1 MKKIGKIV
9 LAGAAA
15 VALSLASCSRSDGDN
30 RLVILHTND
39 THSQILPVD
48 TDGLGGVMRRKAVI
62 DSVRDAEKNVLLV
75 DAGDAVQGTLFFH
88 LYGGQ
93 VEQEVMNLLGYDM
106 RILGNHEFDNG
117 VDSLATML
125 RKFKGQMISS
135 NYDLDDTPLEDIFVP
150 YVIKEYGGHKIGFI
164 GINLDPEGLVA
175 KGRAEGVEYL
185 PAVAQANIMADML
198 RSDKGVE
205 AVVALT
211 HIGYN
216 PPSAIGDSVLALNS
230 RGIDVIIGGHT
241 HDAIDPTTE
250 RGARRSRMT
259 NRDGHP
265 VLVAQAGKSGRYVGK
280 IVLNLDSLG
289 KAAPDYELI
298 KIDGNYDSY
307 ADADMQ
313 ALIDRYAP
321 GLDSLMN
328 EWVGVTTHAIEDK
341 APELVNY
348 FTDFVYNQGRELAPN
363 VDLAIANKGGLRVP
377 LPEGRISRGTIL
389 SLLPFSNYVTVVD
402 LEGDELAELFD
413 IMAASYGNGVSANV
427 AVRYV
432 KDDNGA
438 RATSVLIDGRPI
450 DPDRTYRVATIDYLA
465 KGGDYMKPFTEG
477 DVVATSELPV
487 ADLLLLH
494 LAIDP
499 SPIGE
504 DATMRW
510 TKE

>member
-1 MKKIGKIV
+1 M
-9 LAGAAA
+9 
-15 VALSLASCSRSDGDN
+15 ALSLVSCSRGEGDN

-39 THSQILPVD
+39 THSQILPLD

-62 DSVRDAEKNVLLV
+62 DSVRGAEKNVLLV

-88 LYGGQ
+88 LYGGA
-93 VEQEVMNLLGYDM
+93 VEQEMMNLLGYDM

-117 VDSLATML
+117 VDSLATVL
-125 RKFKGQMISS
+125 RKFKGQMIAS

-150 YVIKEYGGHKIGFI
+150 YVIKEYGGRKIGFI
-164 GINLDPEGLVA
+164 GINLDPDGLVA
-175 KGRAEGVEYL
+175 EGRAEGVEYL

-198 RSDKGVE
+198 RSDKGVD

-216 PPSAIGDSVLALNS
+216 PPSALGDSVLAMNS

-259 NRDGHP
+259 NLEGRP

-289 KAAPDYELI
+289 MAEPEYELI
-298 KIDGNYDSY
+298 KVDSRYDGYSDP
-307 ADADMQ
+307 DVQ
-313 ALIDRYAP
+313 AAIDRYAP
-321 GLDSLMN
+321 GLDSLMTD
-328 EWVGVTTHAIEDK
+328 WVGTTTHAIEDK

-348 FTDFVYNQGRELAPN
+348 FSDFVFRQGCKLAPG

-402 LEGDELAELFD
+402 LEGDELLELFD

-427 AVRYV
+427 AVRYI
-432 KDDNGA
+432 KNDDEA

-477 DVVATSELPV
+477 DVVDVSNRPLSDEL
-487 ADLLLLH
+487 LIH
-494 LAIDP
+494 LATD
-499 SPIGE
+499 STPIGE

-510 TKE
+510 IRE